1 MVAHTAH
8 SKQGG
13 CPDPS
18 GPGSTP
24 YPAAGAGLLPPVGY
38 PLRDDVNRSDSRSA
52 NATVTHMRSMC

>member
-1 MVAHTAH
+1 MVAHTTH

-18 GPGSTP
+18 GPSSRLD
-24 YPAAGAGLLPPVGY
+24 PAADYLSPTGGY
-38 PLRDDVNRSDSRSA
+38 PLSEAVNRSDSRSA

>member
-1 MVAHTAH
+1 MVAHTTH

-18 GPGSTP
+18 GPSPTL
-24 YPAAGAGLLPPVGY
+24 YPAAGAGLLPTGGY
-38 PLRDDVNRSDSRSA
+38 PLSEVVNRSDSRSA